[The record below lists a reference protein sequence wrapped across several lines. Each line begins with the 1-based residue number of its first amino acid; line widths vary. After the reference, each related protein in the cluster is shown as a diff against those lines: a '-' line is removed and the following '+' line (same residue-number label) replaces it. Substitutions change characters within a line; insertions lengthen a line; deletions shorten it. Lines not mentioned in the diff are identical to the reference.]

1 VVFLKKDCME
11 ETLNYPF
18 NQAQLELLKLF
29 SRVKSEEELGE
40 LKRIIVEFYAKRL
53 MDRAD
58 RIWDERGYTQEDMDR
73 LANLPS

>member
-1 VVFLKKDCME
+1 ME